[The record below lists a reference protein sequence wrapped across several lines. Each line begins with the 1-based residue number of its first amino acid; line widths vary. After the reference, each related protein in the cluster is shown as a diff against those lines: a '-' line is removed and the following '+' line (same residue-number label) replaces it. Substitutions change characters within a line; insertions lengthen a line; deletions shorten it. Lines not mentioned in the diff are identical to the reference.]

1 MTEPTKVDAGELMA
15 PARPA
20 GRPAGRRDYRGGI
33 LAGRFGRIFRS
44 PARLIAHG
52 WEVAF
57 LLLVVGGA
65 ISTLTSP
72 HLGIGLIALAECL
85 LCLRIERRHLD
96 HLIMAP
102 LVLVGFHYALSNGF
116 GMPLVW
122 YGVSHRFGATGEF
135 DRLFFLA
142 QCAHVVGFAG
152 LMLGYWICRRGT
164 PGFKLAPLDR
174 QEPDKTR
181 RILCLVG
188 WALFLLYM
196 IIFMAGYITGGSDRT
211 RITEFGGS
219 DFTAWSI
226 FKMFPRFPIMYF
238 VLLPLMFQMAR
249 MPVRVLLFAM
259 NGFLFFT
266 FLISGSR
273 GQLLTPICLLL
284 IGWWSFSQVSRR
296 VVGFIIIMI
305 CLALPYIP
313 LIALY
318 RSTEA
323 FENTSQGDWLGR
335 IEAFGKIR
343 EGLAAWDPE
352 GLIQLT
358 GESLL
363 GVDDPQI
370 FRRSPE
376 DIPFAGWENVE
387 RLKNFWLPTV
397 LAPEKLH
404 LLDMND
410 IVRKYRDSETLTG
423 AGITFTADMYRRFG
437 WQGIVLGN
445 LILGAFLGAFYRVV
459 FRWQRGRHPVVGTLI
474 IVYFISYF
482 TSTPYRTLLETCWIW
497 LWEFPKHMIA
507 LAAIVM
513 VAKSVVDDSG
523 KDRVNAKSPSP
534 ASTTIIPL

>member
-1 MTEPTKVDAGELMA
+1 MNTLTRADASEPITPATLGGRKAGVWHHQV
-15 PARPA
+15 
-20 GRPAGRRDYRGGI
+20 GI
-33 LAGRFGRIFRS
+33 MAGRFGMIFRG
-44 PARLIAHG
+44 PARLISHG
-52 WEVAF
+52 WGVAF
-57 LLLVVGGA
+57 GVLAIAAVVG
-65 ISTLTSP
+65 TQVSP
-72 HLGIGLIALAECL
+72 HLGIGFVALAQVL
-85 LCLRIERRHLD
+85 LCFRIERRHLD

-102 LVLVGFHYALSNGF
+102 LVLVGFHHALSSGL
-116 GMPLVW
+116 GAPLVW
-122 YGVSHRFGATGEF
+122 YGVSHRFGGDGEF
-135 DRLFFLA
+135 DEPFFLM
-142 QCAHVVGFAG
+142 QCASVAGFG
-152 LMLGYWICRRGT
+152 CLMLGYWIFRRGT
-164 PGFKLAPLDR
+164 PGFIPASLDR
-174 QEPDKTR
+174 KKPDKTH
-181 RILCLVG
+181 RIFCMVG
-188 WALFLLYM
+188 WTLFLHYM
-196 IIFMAGYITGGSDRT
+196 IIFIAGYVTGGSDRT

-363 GVDDPQI
+363 GADDPQI
-370 FRRSPE
+370 FRRSPD